1 MQKCEC
7 GRGEGDCS
15 YEYVCY
21 INAVHT
27 AKCVHYYLSLTKQ
40 LLMHH
45 FSYTKVYCLTHILTR
60 FDAPRS
66 HPQGVL
72 SYLLNVPIN
81 QMVINN
87 CPTVC
92 YKNSVFTRIQ
102 NLYKLRVYV
111 LLNVSLNTV
120 FQNIPSKKLIT
131 GGQILTLL
139 RA

>member
-7 GRGEGDCS
+7 CRGEGGCS
-15 YEYVCY
+15 YECMCY
-21 INAVHT
+21 INVVRT
-27 AKCVHYYLSLTKQ
+27 AKCCHYCLSSTKQ
-40 LLMHH
+40 LLIHH

-60 FDAPRS
+60 FGAPRS
-66 HPQGVL
+66 HPQEGL

-92 YKNSVFTRIQ
+92 CRNAVFTRIQ
-102 NLYKLRVYV
+102 NLYKLRAYV

-120 FQNIPSKKLIT
+120 FFRIFLHKN
-131 GGQILTLL
+131 
-139 RA
+139 